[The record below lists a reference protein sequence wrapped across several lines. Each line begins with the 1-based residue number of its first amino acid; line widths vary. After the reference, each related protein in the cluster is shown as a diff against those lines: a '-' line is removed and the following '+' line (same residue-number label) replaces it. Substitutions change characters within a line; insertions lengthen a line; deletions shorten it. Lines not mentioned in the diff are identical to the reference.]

1 QPWASQVCSI
11 TPGQTLP
18 LTQLPLLKIYFF
30 QVGSSDAPLEIQG
43 PEVAQVSGTVEAP
56 STSSSQLLM
65 PGNLSESPGA
75 LTPSTPSTPED
86 LQNSCSSPVAVMAPS
101 LIQSSEGSGSKEE
114 ESVPNTSAMV
124 ADPEHVPKSAL
135 DEKVAFLVNFL
146 LLKYQMKEPARKA
159 DMLKFIMEDDEVR
172 FCEILLRASERLE
185 MVFGLDVK
193 EMDPINQCYGLS
205 IKLGLTYDGMLSDEE
220 NIPKTGLLILMLG
233 VIFMKGNRATEE
245 EIWDVL
251 KMTGIHRDQKH
262 FIFGD
267 ARQLIAHD
275 FVNEKY
281 LEYHQVA
288 NSDPVQYEFQ
298 WGPRAHAETSKMK
311 VLEFLA
317 KVHGTNPRDFSAQ
330 YEEALLEEEE
340 RALARISI
348 ESASSSLATA
358 SSSAMGDSSSSI

>member
-1 QPWASQVCSI
+1 QTLASQVCST

-43 PEVAQVSGTVEAP
+43 PEVAQVSGAVEAP

-65 PGNLSESPGA
+65 PGNLSEAPGA

-114 ESVPNTSAMV
+114 ESVPNTSAMA

-146 LLKYQMKEPARKA
+146 LLKYQMKEPVRKA

-172 FCEILLRASERLE
+172 FCEIFLRASERLE

-205 IKLGLTYDGMLSDEE
+205 IKLGLTYNGMLSDEE
-220 NIPKTGLLILMLG
+220 NIPKTGLLILMLS

-251 KMTGIHRDQKH
+251 KMMGIHRDQKH

-275 FVNEKY
+275 FVSEKY

-317 KVHGTNPRDFSAQ
+317 KVHGTDPRDFSAQ

-348 ESASSSLATA
+348 QSASSSLATA
-358 SSSAMGDSSSSI
+358 SSSAMGGSSSSI

>member
-1 QPWASQVCSI
+1 MPRHHKHQEG
-11 TPGQTLP
+11 THDED
-18 LTQLPLLKIYFF
+18 LKIC
-30 QVGSSDAPLEIQG
+30 SEIQG
-43 PEVAQVSGTVEAP
+43 PEFAQVSRAMEAP
-56 STSSSQLLM
+56 SPSSSSQPLL
-65 PGNLSESPGA
+65 PGNLNEAPVA
-75 LTPSTPSTPED
+75 VTPSTPSTPED
-86 LQNSCSSPVAVMAPS
+86 LQDFSSSPVAVMTPS
-101 LIQSSEGSGSKEE
+101 LTQSSKGSSSEEE
-114 ESVPNTSAMV
+114 ESVPNTSVMASN
-124 ADPEHVPKSAL
+124 PEHMPKSVL

-159 DMLKFIMEDDEVR
+159 DMLKFIMEEDEVR
-172 FCEILLRASERLE
+172 FREILLRASDRLE
-185 MVFGLDVK
+185 MIFGLDVK
-193 EMDPINQCYGLS
+193 EMDPINQSYGLS

-220 NIPKTGLLILMLG
+220 NVPKTGLLILMLG

-251 KMTGIHRDQKH
+251 KMTGIRHDQKH

-267 ARQLIAHD
+267 ARQLIARD

-317 KVHGTNPRDFSAQ
+317 KVQGTDPSDFSAQ

-348 ESASSSLATA
+348 ASASSSVATA
-358 SSSAMGDSSSSI
+358 SSSTTGGSSSSV